1 MAHKTAGMKEKGCI
15 RVIGLVSFGVMTEKP
30 TQKASPAP
38 QSVTL
43 KPGLYLVATPIGNMR
58 DITFRALDIL
68 SSVDLV
74 ACEDTRVTGKLLST
88 YRIKKPMVAY
98 NDHATGRQRGS
109 ILETILSGKSVA
121 LVSDAGTPLISD
133 PGYKL
138 VQAVQEAGALVSAIP
153 GANAALSAI
162 QLSGL
167 PSHTFTF
174 LGFLPPKSAGR
185 KAKLEPWKESDG
197 SLVFYE
203 TAPRLIESLKD
214 MKAVLGD
221 RPAAVVREI
230 TKLFEEVKR
239 DKLSKLIA
247 HYDRNG
253 LPKGEIVIVVGPA
266 EPEEAETGASIESQ
280 LKLALKTM
288 SVRDAAEVV
297 SIATGKPKKAIYMLA
312 LKLSGK

>member
-1 MAHKTAGMKEKGCI
+1 MTSKTVPSPKD
-15 RVIGLVSFGVMTEKP
+15 T
-30 TQKASPAP
+30 TQKGAATPHA
-38 QSVTL
+38 VAL

-58 DITFRALDIL
+58 DISFRALDIL
-68 SSVDLV
+68 SSVDIV
-74 ACEDTRVTGKLLST
+74 ACEDTRVTGKLLSA
-88 YRIKKPMVAY
+88 YRIKKPMISY
-98 NDHATGRQRGS
+98 NDHATGKQRSALLDS
-109 ILETILSGKSVA
+109 ILAGKSIA

-138 VQAVQEAGALVSAIP
+138 VQAVQEAGGYVSAVP
-153 GANAALSAI
+153 GANAALSAL

-167 PSHTFTF
+167 PSHVFTF

-185 KAKLEPWKESDG
+185 KAKLAPWKESDG

-203 TAPRLIESLKD
+203 TAPRLLESLKD
-214 MKAVLGD
+214 MKSVLGD

-230 TKLFEEVKR
+230 TKLFEEVRR
-239 DKLSKLIA
+239 DHLSKLVL
-247 HYDRNG
+247 HYDRYG
-253 LPKGEIVIVVGPA
+253 PPKGEIVIIVGPA
-266 EPEEAETGASIESQ
+266 EPEADTMSSGVSIEAQ
-280 LKLALKTM
+280 LKSALKTM